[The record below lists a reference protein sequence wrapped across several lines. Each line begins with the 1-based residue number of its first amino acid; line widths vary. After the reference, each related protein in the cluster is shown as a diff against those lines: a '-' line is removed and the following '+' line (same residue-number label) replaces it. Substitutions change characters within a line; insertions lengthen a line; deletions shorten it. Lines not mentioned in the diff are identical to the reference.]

1 MGVDIK
7 EIISSKIISLNEL
20 ENKTLAIDAY
30 NALYQ
35 FLSIIREKTGEP
47 LRDSKGNVTSHL
59 SGLYYRTINLRSMG
73 IKPVYIFDGVPPE
86 IKSSEI
92 ARRRSIKEEA
102 KIKYTIALK
111 RGRIEEAQKY
121 AKYTSYLTNQMVNEA
136 KNLLNFLGVPWVQAP
151 SEGEATA
158 AHLSSTGKVYAA
170 ASQDYDVLLFGGKR
184 LCRNITISGKR
195 KLPRKHLYQEI
206 EPEEFLLDKILS
218 ELQITRE
225 QLIDIG
231 ILVGTDFNPDGFR
244 GFGPIKA
251 LKAIKQY
258 GSLEKLSEIQDELKK
273 INHNII
279 REIFLKPK
287 VEGNVDIRFKPTNEE
302 GLLDFL
308 CGKYEFSE
316 ERILN
321 ALNKYK
327 QVEQEKKKQGFS
339 LDKWL

>member
-30 NALYQ
+30 NTLYQ

-59 SGLYYRTINLRSMG
+59 SGLYYRTINLRSIG
-73 IKPVYIFDGVPPE
+73 IKPVYIFDGAPPE
-86 IKSSEI
+86 MKSLEI
-92 ARRRSIKEEA
+92 ARRRSVKEEA
-102 KIKYTIALK
+102 KTKYTFALK
-111 RGRIEEAQKY
+111 KGRIEEARKY
-121 AKYTSYLTNQMVNEA
+121 AKYTSYLTNQMVSDA
-136 KNLLNFLGVPWVQAP
+136 KNLLDFLGVPWVQAP

-158 AHLSSTGKVYAA
+158 AYLSTTGKAYAA

-195 KLPRKHLYQEI
+195 KLPRKNLYQEI
-206 EPEEFLLDKILS
+206 EPEELLLDQVLS

-244 GFGPIKA
+244 GYGPIKA

-258 GSLEKLSEIQDELKK
+258 GSLEKLSEVQDELKK
-273 INHNII
+273 INHNAI

-287 VEGNVDIRFKPTNEE
+287 VEGNVDIRFKPANEE